1 MLFPRRVCFHT
12 APSAKSCL
20 LATRNEAKTQLRIGP
35 IQLRRVS
42 LKAYHQVR
50 SGCPNKFPTD
60 FLSNIPPQY
69 LQIPITGS
77 WQRLCLVNFGKE
89 SGWQMRKWNRLKTPG
104 WIERKRYYSFIIHLF
119 IYSGAA
125 MFLKWKSLTELG
137 IHVAPAQQI
146 LFQQATSWRI
156 PKRTWC
162 FRNISNLLDL
172 LKGSLLTYLWIVQMG
187 LTSALEI
194 EDADDDCRFDGVLLG
209 ISSGITC
216 CLCCKK
222 HSWNRS
228 HWDPQDDLIKSSW
241 PSLDRSA
248 SASVAWWSCRKLM
261 VP

>member
-104 WIERKRYYSFIIHLF
+104 WIERKRYYSFIQVQQCSWNEKASRNSEFMWRQPNKSCSSRLHLGV
-119 IYSGAA
+119 SPN
-125 MFLKWKSLTELG
+125 
-137 IHVAPAQQI
+137 APDA
-146 LFQQATSWRI
+146 FATS
-156 PKRTWC
+156 RTCWTC
-162 FRNISNLLDL
+162 SRAHCWHIYELFRWVWL
-172 LKGSLLTYLWIVQMG
+172 Q
-187 LTSALEI
+187 
-194 EDADDDCRFDGVLLG
+194 
-209 ISSGITC
+209 
-216 CLCCKK
+216 
-222 HSWNRS
+222 
-228 HWDPQDDLIKSSW
+228 P
-241 PSLDRSA
+241 
-248 SASVAWWSCRKLM
+248 
-261 VP
+261 